1 MSNIVRIF
9 HITLRVTFILYLG
22 KPWLIELKELALG
35 YIAIKLRNNVLN
47 PNIFGSVVI
56 IGEVNE
62 PLSLFFHL

>member
-1 MSNIVRIF
+1 MSNIIRIF
-9 HITLRVTFILYLG
+9 HITLRATFILYLG
-22 KPWLIELKELALG
+22 KLWLIELKELALG